1 MTTSGTKKSVWHND
15 GHRVIIL
22 IGPEDKVAI
31 TLEYCPNGG
40 KPETDCWH
48 READGCLVKYFIGLY
63 GLEANR
69 GMAPA
74 SLFTDISWVFE
85 EGYEL
90 YTSFFKF
97 APVEDEAFA
106 AWVEEQMKLY
116 GEEE

>member
-1 MTTSGTKKSVWHND
+1 MANMKESVWHKD

-22 IGPEDKVAI
+22 IGPGDKIQVN
-31 TLEYCPNGG
+31 LEYCPNGG
-40 KPETDCWH
+40 REATDCYH
-48 READGCLVKYFIGLY
+48 KEAGGCLVKYFIGLY
-63 GLEANR
+63 GLEANK

-74 SLFTDISWVFE
+74 TLFTEVSWVFE

-97 APVEDEAFA
+97 APTEDEAFS

-116 GEEE
+116 GGDE

>member
-1 MTTSGTKKSVWHND
+1 MANMKESVWHKD

-22 IGPEDKVAI
+22 IGPGDKVAVNV
-31 TLEYCPNGG
+31 EYCPNGG
-40 KPETDCWH
+40 REETDCYH
-48 READGCLVKYFIGLY
+48 KEAGGCLVKYFIGLY

-74 SLFTDISWVFE
+74 TLFTEVSWVFE

-97 APVEDEAFA
+97 APTEDEAFS
-106 AWVEEQMKLY
+106 AWVEEQMGLY
-116 GEEE
+116 GGDE